1 MIRCARGLVVLPQG
15 RPATS
20 FASPP
25 SGASSVPRT
34 ASSSGQVRCPEP
46 RTAPSPMPHRVPP
59 SVNGRSL
66 KVDLDGKTAT
76 VRTRARRMR
85 MPTAPC
91 RPNAPL
97 RARAALHVVEQCAN
111 DRVRDAAL
119 HADGIVSVCTGE
131 MFIVLAISVAALPRH
146 RPHYHHHYQFR
157 SLRCHTHLRGRFF
170 LALPVGS
177 PCTAIPQKV
186 AGLPCRLL
194 VTETP
199 PANEG
204 GTITLTAL

>member
-1 MIRCARGLVVLPQG
+1 MWCCRKAVQRHLLRPPPRGRRPYRGRRHRAARCA
-15 RPATS
+15 A
-20 FASPP
+20 P
-25 SGASSVPRT
+25 SL
-34 ASSSGQVRCPEP
+34 EP
-46 RTAPSPMPHRVPP
+46 RPLLCLTACRRPY
-59 SVNGRSL
+59 GRSL

>member
-1 MIRCARGLVVLPQG
+1 MGCRKAVQRHLLRPPPRGRRPYRGRRHRAARCA
-15 RPATS
+15 A
-20 FASPP
+20 P
-25 SGASSVPRT
+25 SL
-34 ASSSGQVRCPEP
+34 EP
-46 RTAPSPMPHRVPP
+46 RPLLCLTACRRPY
-59 SVNGRSL
+59 GRSL

-146 RPHYHHHYQFR
+146 RPHYHPTTTNSALFVATR
-157 SLRCHTHLRGRFF
+157 TSVGDFFSRCPSARRAPPSHKK
-170 LALPVGS
+170 LPV
-177 PCTAIPQKV
+177 
-186 AGLPCRLL
+186 CR
-194 VTETP
+194 
-199 PANEG
+199 ADCS
-204 GTITLTAL
+204 